1 MKTNLTLFLFF
12 SISVAFAQSEKEVE
26 TAVQNLRT
34 AMLAEDATALKSL
47 TSENLSYGH
56 SSGMIE
62 NQEEFV
68 AVFASKKSDYQKW
81 DVSDQTISF
90 NGKDLAIVRQNVKGE
105 IVSTVNSTTNNLNL
119 GLLMVWVKEKGEWKL
134 LARQAFRHPQ
144 N

>member
-1 MKTNLTLFLFF
+1 MKSLILSFFLLT
-12 SISVAFAQSEKEVE
+12 SIQTFAQSEKEVE
-26 TAVQNLRT
+26 TAVQNLRI
-34 AMLAEDATALKSL
+34 AMLAEDATTLKSL
-47 TSENLSYGH
+47 TSENLTYGH
-56 SSGMIE
+56 SGGVIE

-81 DVSDQTISF
+81 DVSDQTISM
-90 NGKDLAIVRQNVKGE
+90 NGKDLAIVRQNVKAE
-105 IVSTVNSTTNNLNL
+105 IVSIANSTTNKLDL

>member
-1 MKTNLTLFLFF
+1 MKSLILSFFLLTSFQT
-12 SISVAFAQSEKEVE
+12 FAQSEKEVE

-34 AMLAEDATALKSL
+34 AMLAEDATTLKSL
-47 TSENLSYGH
+47 TSENLTYGH
-56 SSGMIE
+56 SGGVIE

-81 DVSDQTISF
+81 DVSDQTISM
-90 NGKDLAIVRQNVKGE
+90 NGKDLAIVRQNVKAE
-105 IVSTVNSTTNNLNL
+105 IVSITNSTTNKLDL

>member
-1 MKTNLTLFLFF
+1 MKSLILSFFLLT
-12 SISVAFAQSEKEVE
+12 SIQTFAQSEKEVE
-26 TAVQNLRT
+26 TAVQNLRI
-34 AMLAEDATALKSL
+34 AMLAEDATTLKSL
-47 TSENLSYGH
+47 TSENLTYGH
-56 SSGMIE
+56 SGGVIE

-81 DVSDQTISF
+81 DVSDQTISM
-90 NGKDLAIVRQNVKGE
+90 NRKDLAIVRQNVKAE
-105 IVSTVNSTTNNLNL
+105 IVSIANSTTNKLDL

>member
-105 IVSTVNSTTNNLNL
+105 IVSTVNNTTNNLNL

>member
-1 MKTNLTLFLFF
+1 MKSLILAFFLFT
-12 SISVAFAQSEKEVE
+12 SIQTFAQSEKEVE

-34 AMLAEDATALKSL
+34 AMLAEDATTLKSL
-47 TSENLSYGH
+47 TSENLTYGH
-56 SSGMIE
+56 SGGVIE

-68 AVFASKKSDYQKW
+68 AVFESKKSDYQKW
-81 DVSDQTISF
+81 DVSDQTISM
-90 NGKDLAIVRQNVKGE
+90 NGKDLAIVRQNVKAE
-105 IVSTVNSTTNNLNL
+105 IVSIANSTTNKLDL